1 MGRVRRKGPSPA
13 MVVAIIALVFAVAG
27 TAVAAVATV
36 SVLSKKEKK
45 QTRNIADGEVSKLA
59 PGLSVKSAGSAT
71 TAANAD
77 QLGGKPSAD
86 YLLAHSRGVALAG
99 ARILGNG
106 TVETWFNTLGGAPTV
121 STFGGNGYDVTFPGL
136 GDASQTVLQATV
148 LTAGPAGGQITANYT
163 TLAPGQTAVEL
174 STFNAAG
181 AAAPKGF
188 YVVVYGASGSG

>member
-1 MGRVRRKGPSPA
+1 V
-13 MVVAIIALVFAVAG
+13 
-27 TAVAAVATV
+27 
-36 SVLSKKEKK
+36 
-45 QTRNIADGEVSKLA
+45 NKLA

-71 TAANAD
+71 TAATAANAD

-99 ARILGNG
+99 ARIEGNA
-106 TVETWFNTLGGAPTV
+106 TVDTWFNTSGGKPTV

-148 LTAGPAGGQITANYT
+148 LSAGPAGGQITANYT

-174 STFNAAG
+174 NTFNAAG
-181 AAAPKGF
+181 VAAPKGF
-188 YVVVYGASGSG
+188 YVVIYGASDNG